1 MKLELMDKWC
11 LVHGMDINKP
21 HEYMEVNQQINIAA
35 GGTMNHLDAR
45 ELETIKLARMLQS
58 HAESFNM
65 PLPELKEANVIEAE
79 ANSKTQWKIK
89 VAIMNMSRRK
99 YNSPEPRNLSPLE
112 RNIVVEVAEGRTNKE
127 IAKLVGVT
135 ENIVKNRIRE
145 IYEELGLDNRVELA
159 MWQIRNDSSKP

>member
-1 MKLELMDKWC
+1 
-11 LVHGMDINKP
+11 
-21 HEYMEVNQQINIAA
+21 
-35 GGTMNHLDAR
+35 
-45 ELETIKLARMLQS
+45 
-58 HAESFNM
+58 
-65 PLPELKEANVIEAE
+65 
-79 ANSKTQWKIK
+79 
-89 VAIMNMSRRK
+89 MNMSRRK